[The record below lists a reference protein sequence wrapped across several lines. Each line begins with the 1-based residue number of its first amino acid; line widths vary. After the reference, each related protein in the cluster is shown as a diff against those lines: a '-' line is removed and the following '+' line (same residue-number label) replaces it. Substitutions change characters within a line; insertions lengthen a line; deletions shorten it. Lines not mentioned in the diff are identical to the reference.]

1 MNLFYLITAIIG
13 GIAIG
18 SFCGSLSL
26 IVGIIRKKV
35 WLGIVGLGISI
46 VFGVLMAAVFYQP
59 AFLSII
65 PSGVMASIILMLTK
79 KKR

>member
-1 MNLFYLITAIIG
+1 MNLFYWITAIIG
-13 GIAIG
+13 GIMIG
-18 SFCGSLSL
+18 GLCGSLSL
-26 IVGIIRKKV
+26 IVGIVRKKV
-35 WLGIVGLGISI
+35 WLGILGLGVSI

-65 PSGVMASIILMLTK
+65 PSGVMAFIIFMLTK